1 METKLVDSNISI
13 LVREELRKTE
23 KITKMYNSL
32 ILNIGLLGLFIIVL
46 GGILYTR
53 YNDKKNTDVKN
64 KIEKRNKLLEM
75 NYGDSQDELLFYRNF
90 GYFICVVMF
99 YATCVS

>member
-23 KITKMYNSL
+23 KITKMYNSV
-32 ILNIGLLGLFIIVL
+32 ILNIGLLELFIIVL

-64 KIEKRNKLLEM
+64 KIEKRNKLLEKVANM
-75 NYGDSQDELLFYRNF
+75 QKVGSNENKERNNLITDF
-90 GYFICVVMF
+90 PIFSNIL
-99 YATCVS
+99 